1 MRRAGS
7 RSDAPRAAFWAA
19 VCATVFSLAYD
30 IAQIAEWMGLL
41 GSAGGPES
49 ASTPV
54 GLALLLLPSL
64 LLGSSFLVLVA
75 AAHQA
80 TPPHRKVWSQISLAF
95 ATAYAVLISL
105 VYFVQLTLVAPRI
118 AQGRTQGIEL
128 LLFAPFDSFL
138 YAVDILG
145 YSFMSLSAGFLAYAF
160 DNQGLARAARALLI
174 GTGLL
179 LPFIALQMFYH
190 PLLYVAALWAILF
203 PAATAALAGL
213 FWRSAARRTGP

>member
-1 MRRAGS
+1 MSPAGLV
-7 RSDAPRAAFWAA
+7 SDAPRAVFWAA
-19 VCATVFSLAYD
+19 VCATVFSVAYD
-30 IAQIAEWMGLL
+30 IAQIAEWIGLL

-49 ASTPV
+49 ASTPI
-54 GLALLLLPSL
+54 GLVILLLPSL

-105 VYFVQLTLVAPRI
+105 VYFVQLALVAPRI
-118 AQGRTQGIEL
+118 AQGNVRGIEL
-128 LLFAPFDSFL
+128 LLFVPFDSFL

-145 YSFMSLSAGFLAYAF
+145 YSFMSVSTGFLAFAF
-160 DNQGLARAARALLI
+160 DNRGMGRAARVLLI
-174 GTGLL
+174 GNGLL

-203 PAATAALAGL
+203 PGATAVLAIM
-213 FWRSAARRTGP
+213 FQRPERAAAA